1 MKIIVLKLSALLL
14 LLSLPIIHFAQAPAL
29 GRVAS
34 FALFT
39 TAGAFSNVG
48 TSTISGDIGTHAGA
62 LTGFPPG
69 TLSGSIHIA
78 DSVTTLAATNLGTS
92 AAFLSTLTC
101 GSTLST
107 TLGNGQILTPNVYC
121 ITTLATLNGNLILIG
136 MGNPNAIFVIKVN
149 GALSTGISSK
159 VLLTNSAHQDNV
171 YWYINGAFILSDSSL
186 FKGTLICN
194 GAISLLQKASIVGRA
209 LSTAGAISIFTTSNS
224 LPVNLTA
231 FTAQCNKENINF
243 QWSTASEKNNQF
255 FTLQSSANQ
264 DEFTNIG
271 SIKGAGNSNK
281 VNNYTFL
288 YQNNLPQNTYYRLKQ
303 TDYDGTFTYS
313 KIMVA
318 CKQDIEKSSVNV
330 FPNPASGHISLSFQ
344 FGLNQIASVTIY
356 DKLGAKIYQSDE
368 LPSSINL
375 SAQPNGIYFL
385 HLNTNS
391 ETIVE
396 KILIRH
402 N

>member
-1 MKIIVLKLSALLL
+1 MKNIVLNLSMLLL
-14 LLSLPIIHFAQAPAL
+14 LLSIPFIQFAQAPAL
-29 GRVAS
+29 GRVAT

-39 TAGAFSNVG
+39 SAGAFSNTG

-69 TLSGSIHIA
+69 TISGSIHIA

-101 GSTLST
+101 GSTLSA

-121 ITTLATLNGNLILIG
+121 VTTLATLTGNLILNA

-171 YWYINGAFILSDSSL
+171 YWYVNGAFILADSSL

-194 GAISLLQKASIVGRA
+194 GAISLLQKANIVGRA
-209 LSTAGAISIFTTSNS
+209 LTTAGAISIMNTSNS
-224 LPVNLTA
+224 LPVNLTS
-231 FTAQCNKENINF
+231 FTAQCSNRNIHF

-255 FTLQSSANQ
+255 FTLQSSSNQ
-264 DEFTNIG
+264 EEFTNIATL
-271 SIKGAGNSNK
+271 KGAGNSNK
-281 VNNYTFL
+281 VNNYAYT
-288 YQNNLPQNTYYRLKQ
+288 YQNKQTENTYFRLKQ

-313 KIMVA
+313 NVIVA
-318 CKQDIEKSSVNV
+318 CTNDEEKLAVNLY
-330 FPNPASGHISLSFQ
+330 PNPASGLISLSYQ
-344 FGLNQIASVTIY
+344 LGLNQNATVTVY

-385 HLNTNS
+385 HLNTTS

-396 KILIRH
+396 KIMIKH